1 MRPALRKSA
10 GRRKARRGL
19 FAGAI
24 AVLAKFGQ
32 HTLGEFG
39 VQERYFLCVRA
50 NLGFFIDEAYACR
63 LRVGEV
69 CDYIVG
75 VKRHMVDSAVGIL
88 FQEFCNRAV
97 GRGGFKQLY
106 MNSANGEKSRLYFL
120 IRNFFD
126 SFAFEAESV
135 FVVGDG
141 VVN

>member
-1 MRPALRKSA
+1 MPPSRRKSA
-10 GRRKARRGL
+10 ERRKARQCL

-32 HTLGEFG
+32 HSLGEFG

-50 NLGFFIDEAYACR
+50 NLGFFVDEADACC
-63 LRVGEV
+63 LRVREV

-97 GRGGFKQLY
+97 GRGGFKQLD

-120 IRNFFD
+120 VRNFFD
-126 SFAFEAESV
+126 SFAFESESV
-135 FVVGDG
+135 FVVGYG